1 MSKSTWNQLPQIS
14 FTLVWF
20 SGVILLI
27 FLVDIPVGLGLSFDG
42 CLGVP
47 YLLSF
52 GVRAPCKQQ
61 DCQEKWFQQS

>member
-1 MSKSTWNQLPQIS
+1 MESASPDKLYIG
-14 FTLVWF
+14 LVF
-20 SGVILLI
+20 RCDLI
-27 FLVDIPVGLGLSFDG
+27 DIFGRIPVGLGLSFDG